1 MTTSIHDKL
10 FFDKTDLQSL
20 QIESSM
26 FHKTKLKAYST
37 DDQSQ
42 KVKYYLTYETSFD
55 MRNRIVE
62 KEQDLLYD
70 QFCTMY
76 QQLQNVIHQD
86 GILLD
91 SHIVEYDKLM
101 NLVERY
107 KTIQFEKEER
117 KKILEALFT

>member
-1 MTTSIHDKL
+1 
-10 FFDKTDLQSL
+10 
-20 QIESSM
+20 M
-26 FHKTKLKAYST
+26 FHKTKLKAYSA

-117 KKILEALFT
+117 KKILETLFT